1 VSPIAW
7 FHTIILGIPL
17 MVVLW
22 KSGRLGQVLVL
33 ITAAAAISQPVNPFT
48 TLVFSTGWTVFIIAS
63 GIGIIACKIPR
74 VPMPGAGDQ
83 NASAPSGTT

>member
-1 VSPIAW
+1 MSPFAW

-33 ITAAAAISQPVNPFT
+33 ITAAAGISQPVNPFT

-74 VPMPGAGDQ
+74 VPLPKDQ
-83 NASAPSGTT
+83 SSTANSFPA